1 MSVNFTDF
9 ATPRRYT
16 WLNAFAA
23 KWERDRWLLSAQ
35 ILGTLTFEQVK
46 TGEAAPD
53 RHKLTPSFSFSYRL
67 SRDESLRLRMFY
79 KQNYRLPTFND
90 LYYQRSGNTNLKPED
105 ASQWNA
111 GLVFSRAFPGKIQQI
126 SFSADG
132 YYNRVKNK
140 ILAVPRHNL
149 FLWSMSNIGTV
160 EISGLDV
167 VAESV
172 IKPSENWSL
181 VLGGGYTYQRAV
193 DLSDPEGNTYKHQIP
208 YTPRHSGSARLAL
221 VLPWVDIAY
230 TCFWSGERYILK
242 QNIPENRLPG
252 YAEQG
257 VSVRKTL
264 MVGKVSSVLQAEV
277 LNITDKTYE
286 VVKSYPMP
294 GRHFRLG
301 LTVEL

>member
-1 MSVNFTDF
+1 
-9 ATPRRYT
+9 
-16 WLNAFAA
+16 
-23 KWERDRWLLSAQ
+23 
-35 ILGTLTFEQVK
+35 
-46 TGEAAPD
+46 
-53 RHKLTPSFSFSYRL
+53 
-67 SRDESLRLRMFY
+67 MFY

-90 LYYQRSGNTNLKPED
+90 LYYQRSGNTRLKPED

-111 GLVFSRAFPGKIQQI
+111 GLVFAKAFSGKIRQI

-132 YYNRVKNK
+132 YYNRVRNK

-181 VLGGGYTYQRAV
+181 VFGGGYTYQRAV

-264 MVGKVSSVLQAEV
+264 MIGKISSVLQAEV